1 MTFQELKE
9 KSRPYREGD
18 LVYVTPIEND
28 IMFIPCPAGQAVVMK
43 ASMLHSIKL
52 SSIGGDLP
60 KGCQP
65 YYQILK
71 VMSGGK
77 FYYNVHSHNVRL
89 LSANEAS

>member
-18 LVYVTPIEND
+18 LVYVTLREDN
-28 IMFIPCPAGQAVVMK
+28 IMFMPCPTGQAVVMK
-43 ASMLHSIKL
+43 ASMLHSISL
-52 SSIGGDLP
+52 SSIGGSIP

-71 VMSGGK
+71 VMSAGK
-77 FYYNVHSHNVRL
+77 TYYNIHSHNVRL
-89 LSANEAS
+89 LSANETS

>member
-1 MTFQELKE
+1 MTFQELRE
-9 KSRPYREGD
+9 KSRMYREGD
-18 LVYVTPIEND
+18 LVYVTLKEDN
-28 IMFIPCPAGQAVVMK
+28 IMFVPCPTGQAVVLK

-77 FYYNVHSHNVRL
+77 SYYNVHSHNVRL
-89 LSANEAS
+89 LSANETS